1 MQLPPPPLSA
11 PQLASLTWQEARRNQ
26 RAACAEDRV
35 QWTPPSAG
43 ISSPCPPTH
52 RHRAFSPLSAV
63 HRPSPGDAGLCSFH
77 PLHPS
82 PPAGIHGVCAD
93 ILGRKHWC
101 SPQPVGTPPSWRFP
115 QQGLPRKRD
124 LWRRCEDLALKSRAG
139 KAVSAPNQDT
149 GSILASGQPATFQ
162 SLCIS
167 VPALQPYKGNIFV
180 DEPC

>member
-1 MQLPPPPLSA
+1 MQLPPPLLSA

-35 QWTPPSAG
+35 QWTLPSAG

-82 PPAGIHGVCAD
+82 PPAGTHGRVCGHPWQKTLVLPTACWHTPLLEVPAAGAAAEEGSLEEMRR
-93 ILGRKHWC
+93 LGSEKQGRQSSFCSQPGHRKHFSKWPA
-101 SPQPVGTPPSWRFP
+101 SH
-115 QQGLPRKRD
+115 L
-124 LWRRCEDLALKSRAG
+124 
-139 KAVSAPNQDT
+139 
-149 GSILASGQPATFQ
+149 SITLH
-162 SLCIS
+162 LCTRT
-167 VPALQPYKGNIFV
+167 PALQGKYFRG
-180 DEPC
+180 